1 VFCADDLINVHDV
14 MSKIGNNYDHSDF
27 ITFVQ
32 TYCHMILTKKRRMEL
47 MEQRYQNGINKL
59 NKADEQMKFL
69 QEELIRLQP
78 QLAHASLETT

>member
-1 VFCADDLINVHDV
+1 
-14 MSKIGNNYDHSDF
+14 
-27 ITFVQ
+27 
-32 TYCHMILTKKRRMEL
+32 MILRKKRTIET
-47 MEQRYQNGINKL
+47 MEQRYKTGIEKL